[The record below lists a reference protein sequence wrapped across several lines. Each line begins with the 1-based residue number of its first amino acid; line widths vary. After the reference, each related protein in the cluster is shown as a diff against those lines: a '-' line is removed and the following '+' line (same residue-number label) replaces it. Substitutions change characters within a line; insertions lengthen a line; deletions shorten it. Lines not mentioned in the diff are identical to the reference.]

1 MTPDLAQLQHW
12 FLLRLLRP
20 DITLQPDS
28 IEIVAAP
35 PSGDAETRLAI
46 YVDAYRLRL
55 IECLKADHP
64 GLVRLLGETFFTHI
78 AEAYI
83 RAAPPRAHSL
93 YALGAEFPGFL
104 RQSQRGR
111 RRDAALTL
119 ALDLARFERHWNEA
133 LRAAGLEEARGE
145 TRSAHPALLLCLPPS
160 TRPLLLRQPL
170 AVLQGWINGDAA
182 NTASS
187 NAPLHYALIAR
198 RDWRLAAHEI
208 EDWAFHALRAA
219 QSGPRSLHDCAVIAG
234 RRLKREPAA
243 ILAKLLLWAPL
254 AHQAQILALRL
265 PAQQVEAH
273 QAIGHRGQAVLQ
285 P

>member
-20 DITLQPDS
+20 DITLQPDTA
-28 IEIVAAP
+28 EIVAP
-35 PSGDAETRLAI
+35 PPAGDAETRLEI

-55 IECLKADHP
+55 LQCLQADHP
-64 GLVRLLGETFFTHI
+64 GLVRLLGEALFNQL

-83 RAAPPRAHSL
+83 RSMPPRAHSL
-93 YALGAEFPGFL
+93 YALGAAFPGFL
-104 RQSQRGR
+104 RKTQRGQ
-111 RRDAALTL
+111 RRDASLTL

-133 LRAAGLEEARGE
+133 MRAEGLEDIRAK
-145 TRSAHPALLLCLPPS
+145 TLTAHPDLLLHLPS
-160 TRPLLLRQPL
+160 TTRPLLLRQPL
-170 AVLQGWINGDAA
+170 SVLQGWIAAAPDGDSPIAA
-182 NTASS
+182 SH
-187 NAPLHYALIAR
+187 NAPLHYAMIAR

-234 RRLKREPAA
+234 RRLRREPAA

-254 AHQAQILALRL
+254 AQQAQILALRN
-265 PAQQVEAH
+265 
-273 QAIGHRGQAVLQ
+273 
-285 P
+285 